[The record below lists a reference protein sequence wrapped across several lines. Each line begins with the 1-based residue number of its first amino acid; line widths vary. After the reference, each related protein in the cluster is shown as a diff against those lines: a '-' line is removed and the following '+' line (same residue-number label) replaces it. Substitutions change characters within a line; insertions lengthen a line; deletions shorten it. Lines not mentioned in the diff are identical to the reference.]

1 MRILSCPITRHGH
14 GWPPPSPLTLTINIT
29 LPHNESMKTT
39 NTCLRRPS
47 FWGIDRSSQPP
58 MACPWLDSL
67 FLFPVSLVVVRSPF
81 PHSSRARS
89 PFALP
94 PFRRITNPSSDLRR
108 RPLQVPSD
116 SARCS
121 ALLCLISLPRYFFCF
136 FFFLLPFTPISE
148 KKTLFFGCCAALKL
162 IFSGS

>member
-108 RPLQVPSD
+108 RPLQVPAD

-121 ALLCLISLPRYFFCF
+121 ALLCLISLPRYFFLFLF
-136 FFFLLPFTPISE
+136 FSSPVHSDIW
-148 KKTLFFGCCAALKL
+148 KKNSFFGCCAALKL